1 MAGKSVEAQLRDLSF
16 GYRARFLQQSA
27 KQILDTHGVQWLDG
41 LRTVSYMQARDALR
55 SLPGVG
61 TKVELEKAP
70 SFGKKV
76 ANMAMLASLV
86 TACVSPL

>member
-1 MAGKSVEAQLRDLSF
+1 M
-16 GYRARFLQQSA
+16 
-27 KQILDTHGVQWLDG
+27 QWLDG
-41 LRTVSYMQARDALR
+41 LRAVPYVQARDALR
-55 SLPGVG
+55 TLPGVG

-76 ANMAMLASLV
+76 ANMATLATLV